1 MFIIENKKITGAK
14 SLSIGKAQQFDV
26 LLKFVDTTFSDADIF
41 ELTIDGKKSS
51 LYGFVESGCL
61 RFTRVDFSW
70 IVAEN
75 TTAPIS
81 VKCNGIEILSDS
93 IDITAEVCGGGGTG
107 GGSAIE
113 GNPATGHR
121 VRFFDYQG
129 TLLKTHYVETGQSA
143 NPPTTPEHERL
154 LFQQWNNDFSNIT
167 RAKDVGAIY
176 TTKSGASE
184 FDIVLGYGN
193 DLQISCQ
200 AYFNAGWTIDWG
212 DGTNDTYPVGS
223 SSLNRRNHTYSNY
236 GRYTVKVICSAW
248 AVGTNLS
255 NLFANKD
262 IIEKAFFAT
271 GHTIASNQIFAVS
284 GLTRLTECTF
294 ASGIFA
300 SGTRKALSF
309 TRCNSL
315 KALICAKDQT
325 LLYSEVTQNT
335 ENFITNAVVLN
346 DNMTGVQT
354 LSDTRVSEI
363 IIPDSVIQ
371 TGGYIFQNSYI
382 REVYMPSGV
391 TSIYPNTFYGC
402 TMLTTVTLASPNLTQ
417 IAQNAFYNCKSLTDL
432 YLYAETPPVLNSS
445 AFNDEVKLACIHVPV
460 GCAEA
465 YKAAANWSQFA
476 AIIKDDVGGD
486 DDSGED
492 GGGDSGGDDTGGDS
506 GDTSGY
512 DYDKL
517 TASGFEGTGLND
529 TGDISYLNGTWT
541 RVTTTDDATLK
552 ANGFKT
558 EQWQLDDG
566 IPILLYNGTEW
577 VVMSPTM
584 QIIKEINQYATPWDV
599 PAGEWYG
606 EFMLP
611 VGSGASFTKT
621 GGN

>member
-1 MFIIENKKITGAK
+1 MFIIENKKITNAK
-14 SLSIGKAQQFDV
+14 SLSIGKAVQFDV
-26 LLKFVDTTFSDADIF
+26 LFKFSNTTFSDDDIF
-41 ELTIDGKKSS
+41 ELTIDSKKSS

-81 VKCNGIEILSDS
+81 VKCNGVEILADS
-93 IDITAEVCGGGGTG
+93 IDISAEVCGGGGTG
-107 GGSAIE
+107 GGSSVE

-121 VRFFDYQG
+121 VRFYDYEG
-129 TLLKTHYVETGQSA
+129 TLLKTHYVETGESA
-143 NPPTTPEHERL
+143 NPPTTPEHDRL

-184 FDIVLGYGN
+184 FDIVLGYSGASD
-193 DLQISCQ
+193 DLQITVQ
-200 AYFNAGWTIDWG
+200 AYWSAGWTIDWG
-212 DGTNDTYPVGS
+212 DGTNFTYPSGNGA
-223 SSLNRRNHTYSNY
+223 LNGMRHTYSDY
-236 GRYTVKVICSAW
+236 GRYTVKIICSNW
-248 AVGTNLS
+248 AVGNNLS
-255 NLFANKD
+255 NLFANKN
-262 IIEKAFFAT
+262 IVEKAFFAT
-271 GHTIASNQIFAVS
+271 GHTIASNQRLAVT

-294 ASGIFA
+294 ASGTGYFY
-300 SGTRKALSF
+300 TYQD
-309 TRCNSL
+309 CQSL
-315 KALICAKDQT
+315 KALICAKDQMYLAGT
-325 LLYSEVTQNT
+325 GNNNAVAN
-335 ENFITNAVVLN
+335 NFITNAFVLN
-346 DNMTGVQT
+346 DNMTT
-354 LSDTRVSEI
+354 ISLSFQDTRVSEI

-371 TGGYIFQNSYI
+371 AGYSLFMNSYI
-382 REVYMPSGV
+382 RKAYIPSGV
-391 TSIYPNTFYGC
+391 TIIYPNAFYGC

-417 IAQNAFYNCKSLTDL
+417 IAANAFYNCKSLTDL
-432 YLYAETPPVLNSS
+432 YLYAQTPPRLDTS
-445 AFNDEVKLACIHVPV
+445 AFDSSVVKLACIHVPA

-465 YKAAANWSQFA
+465 YKAASDWARFA

-486 DDSGED
+486 DDPGED
-492 GGGDSGGDDTGGDS
+492 SGGDS

-517 TASGFEGTGLND
+517 TASGFEGFGLNN
-529 TGDISYLNGTWT
+529 TGAVSYLNGTWT
-541 RVTTTDDATLK
+541 RVTTTDDATLQ

-566 IPILLYNGTEW
+566 TSLLLHNGSEW

-584 QIIKEINQYATPWDV
+584 EIVKEINQYATPWDV

-606 EFMLP
+606 ETMLP